1 LYLLLTSC
9 ACVQVKIGDVGFM
22 QTKDEDLREGAQES
36 FAGTPSYM
44 APECLRQEPYDQKC
58 DVYSYGNVLWVR
70 TIRGVPPPLAVTL

>member
-1 LYLLLTSC
+1 
-9 ACVQVKIGDVGFM
+9 M

-70 TIRGVPPPLAVTL
+70 HRHRHRHLNYTTASHHTAPP